1 MCSLRPLPNQEQVS
15 QKRKI
20 IMKSRKIIEMLD
32 YDDVS
37 ETQVI
42 DIIVDM
48 RDYFSKGKSI
58 FQILEE
64 KAEREVA

>member
-1 MCSLRPLPNQEQVS
+1 
-15 QKRKI
+15 
-20 IMKSRKIIEMLD
+20 MKTKKIIELLD
-32 YDDVS
+32 YDDVL

-42 DIIVDM
+42 DTIVDM
-48 RDYFSKGKSI
+48 RDYFSKDKSI

>member
-1 MCSLRPLPNQEQVS
+1 
-15 QKRKI
+15 
-20 IMKSRKIIEMLD
+20 MKSRKIIEMLD